1 VQSTE
6 EIGGNVLVV
15 GHSASVDTCT
25 RQLVGKDPRPVNE
38 LMAIVRKVD
47 ICIPYIYIY
56 GILVYIALIAVSFY
70 VTIGMLLSYV
80 GLLCRCLILRYF

>member
-56 GILVYIALIAVSFY
+56 AILVYIAVSFY
-70 VTIGMLLSYV
+70 VNIGMLLSYV